1 MSSAPATPNALSAVA
16 AARAIASGALSAR
29 TLIVACLAR
38 IAAREP
44 AVTAWQCLDPAHAL
58 AQADACDARQRSGQ
72 PLGPLHGVPVG
83 LKDIIDTADMPTEN
97 GSVLFAGR
105 RPERDATVVARLRAA
120 GAVILGKTVTTELA
134 AVQPGKTRHPRD
146 AARTPG
152 GSSSGSAAA
161 VADQMC
167 PLALGTQTNGS
178 VIRPASYCGV
188 VGFKPTHGLIS
199 RAGILMQSR
208 SLDQV
213 GLFAR
218 DVADVALLAD
228 VLAGYDPQDPDT
240 RLAAAPRLL
249 EAACTAPAHPARFAF
264 VRSPVWNSADEP
276 TRDGFVRLVAAL
288 GDSITERDLPA
299 TFAQAHATLQTIMTA
314 EQAVHYGPLWE
325 RGRDRISPP
334 LRALIERGQ
343 AVTAVEWH
351 RAVATAADLRQA
363 LAGWF
368 DTCDAIVTP
377 AATGEAPTGL
387 QSTGSPVFCTIW
399 SLLGMPAIS
408 LPLLSGPDG
417 LPIGVQLVARW
428 GEDARLLRTAA
439 WLCQDVGA
447 RRSPNH
453 ADRSP

>member
-1 MSSAPATPNALSAVA
+1 MSAAPATPNALSAVT

-29 TLIVACLAR
+29 ALVAACLAR

-44 AVTAWQCLDPAHAL
+44 AVMAWQWLDPDHAL

-105 RPERDATVVARLRAA
+105 RPERDATVVGRLRAA

-134 AVQPGKTRHPRD
+134 AVHPGKTRHPQD
-146 AARTPG
+146 PARTPG

-188 VGFKPTHGLIS
+188 VGFKPTHGLIT

-208 SLDQV
+208 TLDQV

-218 DVADVALLAD
+218 DVAEVALLAD

-240 RLAAAPRLL
+240 RLAAAPHLL
-249 EAACTAPAHPARFAF
+249 EAACTAPPQPARLAF
-264 VRSPVWNSADEP
+264 VRSPVWDSADEP
-276 TRDGFVRLVAAL
+276 TRDGFVQLVAAL
-288 GDSITERDLPA
+288 GDRITELELPA
-299 TFAQAHATLQTIMTA
+299 PFAQAHATLQTIMTA

-325 RGRDRISPP
+325 RGRDQISPP

-343 AVTAVEWH
+343 TVTAVEWH
-351 RAVATAADLRQA
+351 RAVAAATDLRRA

-368 DTCDAIVTP
+368 DTFDAIVTP
-377 AATGEAPTGL
+377 AATGEAPMGL

-408 LPLLSGPDG
+408 LPLLSGPHG
-417 LPIGVQLVARW
+417 LPIGVQLVGRW

-439 WLCQDVGA
+439 WLCQNVGA
-447 RRSPNH
+447 RRSPH
-453 ADRSP
+453 HVDHSP